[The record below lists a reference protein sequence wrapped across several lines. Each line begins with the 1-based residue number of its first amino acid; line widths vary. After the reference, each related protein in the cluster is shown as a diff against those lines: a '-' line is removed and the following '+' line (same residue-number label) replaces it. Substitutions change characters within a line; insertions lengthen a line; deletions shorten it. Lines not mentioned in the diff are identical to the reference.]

1 MSNRPRTP
9 RHDQAA
15 IMAPCEFTYAALYF
29 LGHTNVDWMQF
40 HPEGRRHGL
49 HDGPL
54 SDSSWIGAIPKD
66 CYPLNFG
73 RDFFKKF
80 RPLPTQTVVKLSKAG
95 DIAAWTGKAR
105 NMSSAHRVNSLRE
118 HNRNSGTRCSHGRYN
133 GPSRDQD
140 QVRRHRKQ
148 LDGITPS
155 GLG

>member
-15 IMAPCEFTYAALYF
+15 IMAPCEFTYAALDF

-54 SDSSWIGAIPKD
+54 SDSGGIGAIPKD

-80 RPLPTQTVVKLSKAG
+80 RPLPAQTVVKLSETG
-95 DIAAWTGKAR
+95 DIAAWTRKAR
-105 NMSSAHRVNSLRE
+105 DMSSAHRVNSLRE
-118 HNRNSGTRCSHGRYN
+118 YNRNSGSRCSHRRYN

-140 QVRRHRKQ
+140 HRRNRYQV
-148 LDGITPS
+148 
-155 GLG
+155 